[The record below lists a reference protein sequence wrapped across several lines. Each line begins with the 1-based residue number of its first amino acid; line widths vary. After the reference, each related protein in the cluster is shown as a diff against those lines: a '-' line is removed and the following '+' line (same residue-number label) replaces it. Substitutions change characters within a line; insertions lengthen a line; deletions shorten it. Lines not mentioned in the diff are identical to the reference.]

1 MNCYPI
7 INQVPPARQTNI
19 PFIVYICIHKKK
31 NKKKSWKRVKA
42 AAPPISLAIGFI
54 PAVCGI
60 FRTEPNEKYF
70 NVKITEKAGG
80 EKGKKKREQAPQVMR
95 PMIIISFQFAVPTG
109 RRQFSKKDEAH
120 TEEPNDSRL
129 APTWCFRNMCKQL
142 RASGE
147 REPKR
152 DLPFWI
158 ADHHPSIQPSVCL
171 VFLFFFSPIFSSIRM
186 SCSLK
191 EAVNVRRFL
200 LYEYIPGPTWSS
212 PFFGSPGSINGS

>member
-1 MNCYPI
+1 MG
-7 INQVPPARQTNI
+7 
-19 PFIVYICIHKKK
+19 KK
-31 NKKKSWKRVKA
+31 
-42 AAPPISLAIGFI
+42 
-54 PAVCGI
+54 
-60 FRTEPNEKYF
+60 E
-70 NVKITEKAGG
+70 
-80 EKGKKKREQAPQVMR
+80 KKKREQAPEVMR

-147 REPKR
+147 RERKR

>member
-1 MNCYPI
+1 
-7 INQVPPARQTNI
+7 
-19 PFIVYICIHKKK
+19 
-31 NKKKSWKRVKA
+31 
-42 AAPPISLAIGFI
+42 
-54 PAVCGI
+54 
-60 FRTEPNEKYF
+60 
-70 NVKITEKAGG
+70 
-80 EKGKKKREQAPQVMR
+80 MR

-109 RRQFSKKDEAH
+109 RRQFYKKDEAH

-212 PFFGSPGSINGS
+212 PFLEALEASTAAKINIPAITQHQHQAGPWRWEGH